1 MKGNEYFNNIIS
13 EIGFKG
19 YIEKEKQKTKIETL
33 HNILTDR
40 EIEIIKLVAEGL
52 INKEISDKL
61 NISTRTVDTHK
72 ANILHK
78 LNLKSSVDIV
88 KFAIKNEL
96 IKL

>member
-19 YIEKEKQKTKIETL
+19 YIEKEKQKTKIENL

-40 EIEIIKLVAEGL
+40 EIEIIKLVAEGI